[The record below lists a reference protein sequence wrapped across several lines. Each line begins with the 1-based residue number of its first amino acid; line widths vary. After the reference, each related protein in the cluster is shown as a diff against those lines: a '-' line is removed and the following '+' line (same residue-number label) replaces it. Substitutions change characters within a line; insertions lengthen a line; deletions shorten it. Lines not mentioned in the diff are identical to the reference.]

1 MANVQKQFEE
11 FDGKI
16 RLRRFEE
23 NETLREKRDI
33 IRDKLRKK
41 LPDVFTDHGE
51 ECPEYFFRD
60 QGSYELGTG
69 VKPLGGDYD
78 IDQGL
83 YFEVSTE
90 DWDPVI
96 LKKRV
101 WKALDGH
108 TDEVRIRRPC
118 VTVQYHE
125 GEEPVYHVDIAV
137 YANAN
142 GDGKAR
148 LAVGRESTPTA
159 ERQWELSHPKALK
172 GKIDQR
178 FTDEDDRA
186 QFRRIVR
193 SLKRWKDNKFSSDG
207 TAAPLGI
214 GLTVLVYNDL
224 QATYSDVFAR
234 TADDL
239 QALRKFVA
247 AALGRF
253 TSTWDPKEEKLV
265 RRLTATLPMEPF
277 NDVFEQMTNRQM
289 ESFEDKLKRLKEA
302 LDFASDAVD
311 PYDACK
317 ELRKQ
322 FGDDFP
328 VPEKK
333 ETAKTHAPAI
343 ATSASNA

>member
-16 RLRRFEE
+16 RLGRFDE
-23 NETLREKRDI
+23 NATLREKRNI
-33 IRDKLRKK
+33 IREKLKKK
-41 LPDVFTDHGE
+41 LPDVFKDHGE

-60 QGSYELGTG
+60 QGSYEIGTG
-69 VKPLGGDYD
+69 VKPLDGDYD

-83 YFEVSTE
+83 YFEVSTA

-101 WKALDGH
+101 WKALEGH

-125 GEEPVYHVDIAV
+125 DEEPIYHVDIAV

-148 LAVGRESTPTA
+148 LAVGRESTLTT
-159 ERQWELSHPKALK
+159 ERKWELSHPKALK
-172 GKIDQR
+172 EKIEER
-178 FTDEDDRA
+178 FPAADDRA
-186 QFRRIVR
+186 QFRRAVR
-193 SLKRWKDNKFSSDG
+193 YLKRWKDNKFSSDG
-207 TAAPLGI
+207 NAAPLGI
-214 GLTVLVYNDL
+214 GLTVLAYDDL

-234 TADDL
+234 TPDDL
-239 QALRKFVA
+239 QALRKLVGA
-247 AALGRF
+247 VLGRF
-253 TSTWDPKEEKLV
+253 RSTWDTEEEKLV
-265 RRLTATLPMEPF
+265 RRLSATLPVEPF
-277 NDVFEQMTNRQM
+277 NDVFEQMTNNQM
-289 ESFEDKLKRLKEA
+289 ESFEDKLKRLKEV

-311 PYDACK
+311 PYDACS
-317 ELRKQ
+317 ELEKQ
-322 FGDDFP
+322 FGGDFP

-333 ETAKTHAPAI
+333 ETGKIHAPAI
-343 ATSASNA
+343 ATSANSA

>member
-16 RLRRFEE
+16 RLGRFEE
-23 NETLREKRDI
+23 NGTLREKRNI
-33 IRDKLRKK
+33 IRGKLDKK
-41 LPDVFTDHGE
+41 LPDVFKDHDE
-51 ECPEYFFRD
+51 ECPKYFFRD

-69 VKPLGGDYD
+69 VKPLDGDYD

-83 YFEVSTE
+83 YFEVSTG

-125 GEEPVYHVDIAV
+125 GEEPIYHVDIAV
-137 YANAN
+137 YANGN

-148 LAVGRESTPTA
+148 LAVGRESTPTS
-159 ERQWELSHPKALK
+159 ERKWELSHPKALK
-172 GKIDQR
+172 EKIHER
-178 FTDEDDRA
+178 FTAEDDRA

-214 GLTVLVYNDL
+214 GLTVLVYDDL

-239 QALRKFVA
+239 QALRKLVA
-247 AALGRF
+247 TALGRF
-253 TSTWDPKEEKLV
+253 ISTWDPEEEKLV